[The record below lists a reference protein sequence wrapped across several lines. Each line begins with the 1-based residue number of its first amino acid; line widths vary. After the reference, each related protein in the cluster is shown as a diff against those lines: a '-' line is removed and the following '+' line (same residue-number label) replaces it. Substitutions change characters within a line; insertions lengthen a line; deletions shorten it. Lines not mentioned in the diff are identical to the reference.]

1 MALKF
6 SKCQYPGIC
15 NSCSKK
21 AEYYVQAGCNRLLL
35 CHDCSR
41 ELRDLIRIDT
51 EVIKI
56 DEGGSNGNN
65 TIQL

>member
-15 NSCSKK
+15 NNCSKK

-41 ELRDLIRIDT
+41 KLRDLIHT
-51 EVIKI
+51 TVK
-56 DEGGSNGNN
+56 GGTDGND